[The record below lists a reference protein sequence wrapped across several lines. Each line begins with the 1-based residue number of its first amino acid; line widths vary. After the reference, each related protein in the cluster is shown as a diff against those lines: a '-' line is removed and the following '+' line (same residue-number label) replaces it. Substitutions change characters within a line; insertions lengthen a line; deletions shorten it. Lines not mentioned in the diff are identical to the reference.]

1 MPIDL
6 RETRLPGIGVKY
18 GFRLDAGGRIS
29 LILHNDGKRE
39 LYWFRRADDEGPTAV
54 ITLDDDEARQL
65 GAVLGGAY
73 ERPKIVEDLE
83 MALGELQIEWVPVP
97 ETSPWIGTSL
107 AEAQFRAKNGITV
120 IAILREPE
128 PISGAQPH
136 HVIERGDTLV
146 TVGKAGQYPAF
157 YRRLEKGDSP
167 E

>member
-1 MPIDL
+1 VPIDL

-39 LYWFRRADDEGPTAV
+39 VYWFRRAHDDEPSAV

-97 ETSPWIGTSL
+97 DASPWIGKTL
-107 AEAQFRAKNGITV
+107 AEAEFRAKSGITV

-128 PISGAQPH
+128 PISGAQPAD
-136 HVIERGDTLV
+136 VIQPGDTLV
-146 TVGKAGQYPAF
+146 VVGKAGQYPAF
-157 YRRLEKGDSP
+157 YRRLERGD
-167 E
+167 EAA